1 MQRILNVFVKYRN
14 SILYLFL
21 LGFSLIFLKA
31 NSNFH
36 QLKLEKISLFFSSNL
51 YSFSNSIN
59 RYFRLEKEN
68 QRLLKENEVLKSI
81 QIRSNTLFLYTEG
94 YNNKTN
100 FSFDVQ
106 KVNII
111 KNSFQSQYNYIIID
125 KGAASG
131 IKREMG
137 VISAKG
143 IIGLV
148 QAVTDNYAS
157 VISILNQDMKIN
169 VRFKNR
175 TTFGSLIWKGKK
187 PKKFSVED
195 VVSTSSIKKGDTIV
209 TGGMS
214 SYFPYGI
221 PLGVVTN
228 LENNIQNGYYK
239 IDAELFENP
248 AELYK
253 AYVIENSDFKEINSL
268 MKNVKQ

>member
-21 LGFSLIFLKA
+21 LVFSLIFLKA

-51 YSFSNSIN
+51 YSFANSIN
-59 RYFRLEKEN
+59 RYFHLEKEN

-137 VISAKG
+137 VISSKG

-148 QAVTDNYAS
+148 QAVTDS
-157 VISILNQDMKIN
+157 RK
-169 VRFKNR
+169 FC
-175 TTFGSLIWKGKK
+175 GSR
-187 PKKFSVED
+187 V
-195 VVSTSSIKKGDTIV
+195 
-209 TGGMS
+209 
-214 SYFPYGI
+214 
-221 PLGVVTN
+221 
-228 LENNIQNGYYK
+228 
-239 IDAELFENP
+239 
-248 AELYK
+248 
-253 AYVIENSDFKEINSL
+253 
-268 MKNVKQ
+268 

>member
-21 LGFSLIFLKA
+21 LSFSLFFLKA
-31 NSNFH
+31 NSSFH
-36 QLKLEKISLFFSSNL
+36 QLKLEKISLLFSSNL

-59 RYFRLEKEN
+59 LYFRLEKEN
-68 QRLLKENEVLKSI
+68 QRLQKENEVLKSI
-81 QIRSNTLFLYTEG
+81 QIKSNAPFLYTEV
-94 YNNKTN
+94 YNHKKN
-100 FSFDVQ
+100 FPFDV
-106 KVNII
+106 KNVNII
-111 KNSFQSQYNYIIID
+111 KNSFQSQRNYIIID

-131 IKREMG
+131 IRREMG

-175 TTFGSLIWKGKK
+175 TAFGSLIWKGKI
-187 PKKFSVED
+187 PKIFKIED

-221 PLGVVTN
+221 TLGVVTN
-228 LENNIQNGYYK
+228 LEKNIQNGYYK

-248 AELYK
+248 SELYK
-253 AYVIENSDFKEINSL
+253 AYVIENSDFNEINSL
-268 MKNVKQ
+268 MQNLKQ

>member
-21 LGFSLIFLKA
+21 LGFSLVFLKA
-31 NSNFH
+31 NSSFH
-36 QLKLEKISLFFSSNL
+36 QLKLKKISLFFSSSI
-51 YSFSNSIN
+51 YSFSFSIN
-59 RYFRLEKEN
+59 RYFNLEKEN
-68 QRLLKENEVLKSI
+68 QRLLKENEELKSI
-81 QIRSNTLFLYTEG
+81 QIKSNTPFLYTDG

-100 FSFDVQ
+100 FPFEVQ

-137 VISAKG
+137 VISTNG

-175 TTFGSLIWKGKK
+175 TTFGSLLWKGVA
-187 PKKFSVED
+187 PKKFSIED
-195 VVSTSSIKKGDTIV
+195 VVSTSSIKIGDTIV

-228 LENNIQNGYYK
+228 LKNNIQNGYYK

-268 MKNVKQ
+268 KQNVKQ

>member
-21 LGFSLIFLKA
+21 LVFSLIFLKA

-36 QLKLEKISLFFSSNL
+36 QLKLEKISLFFSSSI

-59 RYFRLEKEN
+59 RYFHLEKKN

-81 QIRSNTLFLYTEG
+81 QIKSNTPFLYSER
-94 YNNKTN
+94 YNNNTN
-100 FSFDVQ
+100 FPFDVQ

-131 IKREMG
+131 IKIEMG
-137 VISAKG
+137 VISNNG

-175 TTFGSLIWKGKK
+175 TTFGSLIWKGKM

-253 AYVIENSDFKEINSL
+253 AYVIENRDFKEINSL
-268 MKNVKQ
+268 MKNIQQ

>member
-31 NSNFH
+31 NSSFH
-36 QLKLEKISLFFSSNL
+36 QLKLEKISLFFSSSI
-51 YSFSNSIN
+51 YSFSFSIN
-59 RYFRLEKEN
+59 HYFNLEKEN
-68 QRLLKENEVLKSI
+68 QRLQKENEVLKSI
-81 QIRSNTLFLYTEG
+81 QIKSNTPFLYTEG
-94 YNNKTN
+94 YNNKN
-100 FSFDVQ
+100 FPFDIQ

-125 KGAASG
+125 KGAVSG

-137 VISAKG
+137 VISANG
-143 IIGLV
+143 IVGLV
-148 QAVTDNYAS
+148 KAVTDNYAS

-169 VRFKNR
+169 VRFKDR
-175 TTFGSLIWKGKK
+175 TTFGSLIWKGKE

-195 VVSTSSIKKGDTIV
+195 VVSTSLIKKGDTIV

-253 AYVIENSDFKEINSL
+253 AYVIENTDFNKINSL
-268 MKNVKQ
+268 MQNIKQ

>member
-1 MQRILNVFVKYRN
+1 
-14 SILYLFL
+14 
-21 LGFSLIFLKA
+21 
-31 NSNFH
+31 
-36 QLKLEKISLFFSSNL
+36 
-51 YSFSNSIN
+51 
-59 RYFRLEKEN
+59 
-68 QRLLKENEVLKSI
+68 
-81 QIRSNTLFLYTEG
+81 
-94 YNNKTN
+94 
-100 FSFDVQ
+100 
-106 KVNII
+106 
-111 KNSFQSQYNYIIID
+111 
-125 KGAASG
+125 
-131 IKREMG
+131 MG
-137 VISAKG
+137 VISANG

-175 TTFGSLIWKGKK
+175 TTFGSLIWKVKIT
-187 PKKFSVED
+187 KKFSIED

-268 MKNVKQ
+268 KQNVKQ

>member
-1 MQRILNVFVKYRN
+1 MKRILNVFVKYRN

-21 LGFSLIFLKA
+21 LGFSLFFLKN
-31 NSNFH
+31 NSGYH
-36 QLKLEKISLFFSSNL
+36 QLKLEKISLLFSSNL

-81 QIRSNTLFLYTEG
+81 QIKSNAPFLYTEG
-94 YNNKTN
+94 YNYKKN
-100 FSFDVQ
+100 FPFDV
-106 KVNII
+106 KNVNII
-111 KNSFQSQYNYIIID
+111 KNSFQSQHNYIIID
-125 KGAASG
+125 NGAASG
-131 IKREMG
+131 IRREMG
-137 VISAKG
+137 VISNKG
-143 IIGLV
+143 IIGIV

-175 TTFGSLIWKGKK
+175 TSFGSLIWKGKS

-195 VVSTSSIKKGDTIV
+195 VVSTSSVKKGDTII

-221 PLGVVTN
+221 PLGVITN
-228 LENNIQNGYYK
+228 IENNIQNGYYK
-239 IDAELFENP
+239 IDAELLENP

-268 MKNVKQ
+268 IENVKQ

>member
-21 LGFSLIFLKA
+21 LSFSLFFLKA
-31 NSNFH
+31 NSSFH
-36 QLKLEKISLFFSSNL
+36 QLKLEKISLLFSSNL

-81 QIRSNTLFLYTEG
+81 QIKSNAPFLYTER

-100 FSFDVQ
+100 FPFEVQ

-111 KNSFQSQYNYIIID
+111 KNSFQNQRNYIIID

-131 IKREMG
+131 IRREMG

-157 VISILNQDMKIN
+157 VISILNQDIKIN

-175 TTFGSLIWKGKK
+175 TAFGSLIWKGKI
-187 PKKFSVED
+187 PKKFSIED

-228 LENNIQNGYYK
+228 LEKNIQNGYYK

-248 AELYK
+248 SELYK
-253 AYVIENSDFKEINSL
+253 AYVIENSDFNEINSL
-268 MKNVKQ
+268 MQNLKQ

>member
-1 MQRILNVFVKYRN
+1 MQRILNVFVKHRN

-21 LGFSLIFLKA
+21 LSFSLFFLKA
-31 NSNFH
+31 NSSFH
-36 QLKLEKISLFFSSNL
+36 QLKLEKISLLFSSNL

-68 QRLLKENEVLKSI
+68 KRLLKENEVLKSI
-81 QIRSNTLFLYTEG
+81 QIKSNAPFLYTER
-94 YNNKTN
+94 YNNKIN
-100 FSFDVQ
+100 FPFDVQ

-111 KNSFQSQYNYIIID
+111 KNSFQNQRNYIIID

-131 IKREMG
+131 IRREMG

-157 VISILNQDMKIN
+157 VISILNQDIKIN

-175 TTFGSLIWKGKK
+175 TAFGSLIWKGKI
-187 PKKFSVED
+187 PKKFSIED

-228 LENNIQNGYYK
+228 LEKNIQNGYYK

-248 AELYK
+248 SELYK
-253 AYVIENSDFKEINSL
+253 AYVIENSDFNEINSL
-268 MKNVKQ
+268 MQNLKQ